1 MRIGSL
7 FSGYGGLDMAVAAH
21 YDATVAWHVE
31 FDKAPSKVLAHH
43 WPDVPNHGDVTAV
56 DWSQVEPVDIITG
69 GYPCQ
74 PFSHAGHRRGTNDD
88 RHLWPYVADALRVLR
103 PRVAVFENVAGHLT
117 LGFDTVLADL
127 AALGMDVRW
136 GVVSAAE
143 AGAPHRRE
151 RLFIVATDARGETV
165 GQWPGLREGEPAGFG
180 WGRSDDDGSQVSDLT
195 LLPTPRA
202 TRGGSGT
209 ETSYALGGEIDYDER
224 PQGVVAPGADFGPYT
239 AAITRWSA
247 VLGRQAP
254 PPTEPGTNGRPRLS
268 PRFVEFMMGL
278 PDGWVCD
285 VPGITRAAQLKML
298 GNGVVPQQALL
309 ALSLLDPS

>member
-1 MRIGSL
+1 LLPTPKASDGPNGGPGMRNG
-7 FSGYGGLDMAVAAH
+7 
-21 YDATVAWHVE
+21 
-31 FDKAPSKVLAHH
+31 
-43 WPDVPNHGDVTAV
+43 
-56 DWSQVEPVDIITG
+56 
-69 GYPCQ
+69 
-74 PFSHAGHRRGTNDD
+74 RG
-88 RHLWPYVADALRVLR
+88 VADAL
-103 PRVAVFENVAGHLT
+103 PAVVC
-117 LGFDTVLADL
+117 
-127 AALGMDVRW
+127 
-136 GVVSAAE
+136 
-143 AGAPHRRE
+143 
-151 RLFIVATDARGETV
+151 
-165 GQWPGLREGEPAGFG
+165 
-180 WGRSDDDGSQVSDLT
+180 

-285 VPGITRAAQLKML
+285 VPGITRTAQLKML
-298 GNGVVPQQALL
+298 GNGVVWQQALL